1 MPLPVLAAEAIE
13 ALAVRADG
21 IYIDGTFGRGG
32 HSRAILHRLGP
43 HGRLVALDRDPQAM
57 IAARD
62 LRDGRFMFLKHN
74 FGTLSAALDAAGV
87 RSAHGMLFDL
97 GISSPQLDD
106 PARGFSFRAD
116 GPLDMRMD
124 PGEGV
129 SAAQWLA
136 RAEEPGCRGSSR
148 DYAEGGF
155 ANNIRWARG
164 SSRDPV

>member
-1 MPLPVLAAEAIE
+1 MPMHRPVLAAEAIE

-32 HSRAILHRLGP
+32 HSRAILNRLGP
-43 HGRLVALDRDPQAM
+43 QGRLVALDRDPQAM
-57 IAARD
+57 AAAHD

-74 FGTLSAALDAAGV
+74 FGTLGAALDAAGV
-87 RSAHGMLFDL
+87 RSAQGMLFDL

-129 SAAQWLA
+129 RS
-136 RAEEPGCRGSSR
+136 EEHTSELQSHLNLVCR
-148 DYAEGGF
+148 
-155 ANNIRWARG
+155 
-164 SSRDPV
+164 